1 MNSRVLAI
9 YAADTVQRRIKI
21 LQDVLPQYQD
31 ADAEII
37 KQALVLFS
45 SDLAELRRIAN
56 GPEIEL

>member
-31 ADAEII
+31 ADAETI
-37 KQALVLFS
+37 KQTLELFDRDLV
-45 SDLAELRRIAN
+45 ELRRIAN
-56 GPEIEL
+56 APEIEL

>member
-1 MNSRVLAI
+1 MNSRIIAL
-9 YAADTVQRRIKI
+9 YAAETVQRRIKI

-37 KQALVLFS
+37 KQALALFS

-56 GPEIEL
+56 DPEIEL

>member
-9 YAADTVQRRIKI
+9 YAADTVQRRSKI
-21 LQDVLPQYQD
+21 LQDVLLQYQD

-37 KQALVLFS
+37 KQALALFS

-56 GPEIEL
+56 GPELER

>member
-37 KQALVLFS
+37 KQALALFS
-45 SDLAELRRIAN
+45 SDLTELRRIAN

>member
-21 LQDVLPQYQD
+21 LQDALPQYQD

-37 KQALVLFS
+37 KQALALFS
-45 SDLAELRRIAN
+45 SDLAEFRRIAN